1 MEFNYDSAVLNR
13 RVIAFAAGESIRIE
27 VVTQKGDKQV
37 VVLKKNLFEIY
48 MESMQLINNRQL
60 INIIAVGKLDL
71 TTHHRTIYSNSPK
84 WRQTVK
90 SASLSMIIWV
100 SDFQSTYFHVNST
113 FIFVT

>member
-13 RVIAFAAGESIRIE
+13 RVIAFAAGESIGIE
-27 VVTQKGDKQV
+27 VVTHKGDKQVV

-71 TTHHRTIYSNSPK
+71 TTHHRTIYSNPPEMEADGEEC
-84 WRQTVK
+84 V
-90 SASLSMIIWV
+90 I
-100 SDFQSTYFHVNST
+100 VNNYMGE
-113 FIFVT
+113 

>member
-1 MEFNYDSAVLNR
+1 MEFNYDSAVFNR
-13 RVIAFAAGESIRIE
+13 RVNALGAGESIRIE

-71 TTHHRTIYSNSPK
+71 TAHHRTIYINSPEMEADGK
-84 WRQTVK
+84 ECV
-90 SASLSMIIWV
+90 I
-100 SDFQSTYFHVNST
+100 VNDYMGE
-113 FIFVT
+113 